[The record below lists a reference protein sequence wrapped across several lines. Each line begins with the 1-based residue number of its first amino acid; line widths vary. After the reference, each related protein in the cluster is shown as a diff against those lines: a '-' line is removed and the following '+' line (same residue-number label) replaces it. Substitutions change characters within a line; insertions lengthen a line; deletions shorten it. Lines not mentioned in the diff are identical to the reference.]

1 MAVMGM
7 TDPAVTG
14 LTSAADPLN
23 TYVLNL
29 TLSAPDQAPAF
40 ANRYTTQSQA
50 GPHFST
56 PQDQTAWQSLRFNTW
71 QNLASSYGLLVTDEQ
86 SVLVPGAAPLC
97 LLPLSSVAVL
107 VGGRLAENTRR
118 VGLLKAAGGT
128 PGLIAAT
135 FLAENLVL
143 PLAAATPRL
152 PAGML
157 AAPPLTP

>member
-71 QNLASSYGLLVTDEQ
+71 QNLASSYVLLVTAEQ
-86 SVLVPGAAPLC
+86 SVLVPGAA
-97 LLPLSSVAVL
+97 LLRRHAIASVAVL
-107 VGGRLAENTRR
+107 VGRRLAAHDQR
-118 VGLLKAAGGT
+118 
-128 PGLIAAT
+128 
-135 FLAENLVL
+135 
-143 PLAAATPRL
+143 
-152 PAGML
+152 
-157 AAPPLTP
+157 